1 MTLGVYTK
9 ALQERLNNSALQDDE
24 NDFIKIYDGCV
35 NEYLEQRDN
44 HFLDIF
50 LTMAEDDYL
59 DLHGKMYGIFR
70 KKDEDDD
77 TYRNRILLDKSIL
90 QRTPDFEKLNIGIW
104 VYTEGVI
111 DKDTLTSRNT
121 YLKDEHDE
129 GYIFIVSGADIEYLT
144 GKFLLD
150 DILWVD

>member
-1 MTLGVYTK
+1 MTLGTYTK
-9 ALQERLNNSALQDDE
+9 ALQERLNNPALQDDE

-50 LTMAEDDYL
+50 LTTASEDFL

-90 QRTPDFEKLNIGIW
+90 QRTPDFEKLDIGIW
-104 VYTEGVI
+104 IYREGVT
-111 DKDTLTSRNT
+111 DKDTLTSRNP
-121 YLKDEHDE
+121 YLKSEHDT
-129 GYIFIVSGADIEYLT
+129 GYVFIVSGADINYLA
-144 GKFLLD
+144 GKFLLND
-150 DILWVD
+150 VLLVV